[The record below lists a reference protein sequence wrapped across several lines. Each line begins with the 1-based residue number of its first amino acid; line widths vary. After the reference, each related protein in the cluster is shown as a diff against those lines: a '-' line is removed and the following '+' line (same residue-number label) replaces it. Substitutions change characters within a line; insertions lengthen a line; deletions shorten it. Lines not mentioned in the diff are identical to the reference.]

1 MILHTD
7 IPTRAQVDRLLV
19 NRDPASVSIYV
30 ATDPTTANQP
40 ARIKLRNLS
49 EAALGQ
55 LRDAGIA
62 NRAVA
67 AIEEELG
74 DLVDD
79 EVIWRNQAR
88 SLAAFVTPEFLFTFR
103 LPNRLLSNFEV
114 SDRFHLK
121 PLLRAVTFPQVA
133 FVLALARGSV
143 RVIEVSADDPP
154 SEIKLPD
161 MPSDAA
167 SAAGRSSLAD
177 RAPTRRIQGAEG
189 LKIRLRQYARQIDQA
204 MRPFLNG
211 LDVPLILAATEPLES
226 IFRSMNSYPH
236 LAATGIAGNP
246 ERTPDAEL
254 AASARGVLDA
264 LYAEQ
269 LRATHELFERRSAD
283 GRALLDVGDVARAAT
298 YGAVDTVF
306 VDIDQVVP
314 GTIDEQSGAV
324 SLASTSTSDRYGVV
338 DEIARRTWLAGG
350 TVLAVRSE
358 DIPGKGPVAAILR
371 YRIG

>member
-7 IPTRAQVDRLLV
+7 IPTRAQVDRLLLD
-19 NRDPASVSIYV
+19 RDPASVSIYV

-40 ARIKLRNLS
+40 ARIELRNLS
-49 EAALGQ
+49 QAALGQ

-62 NRAVA
+62 NRRVAV
-67 AIEEELG
+67 IEEELG
-74 DLVDD
+74 DLIDD
-79 EVIWRNQAR
+79 GEFWRHQAR
-88 SLAAFVTPEFLFTFR
+88 SLAVFTTPESLSTFR
-103 LPNRLLSNFEV
+103 LPNRLLSDFEV

-121 PLLRAVTFPQVA
+121 PLLRAVTFPQA
-133 FVLALARGSV
+133 GFVLALAQGSA
-143 RVIEVSADDPP
+143 RMIEVAADAPP
-154 SEIKLPD
+154 SEIKLPG

-167 SAAGRSSLAD
+167 GAAGRSSLAD

-211 LDVPLILAATEPLES
+211 LDVPLILAATEPLDS
-226 IFRSMNSYPH
+226 IFRSVNSYPH
-236 LAATGIAGNP
+236 LAATSIAGNP

-264 LYAEQ
+264 LYSQQ

-298 YGAVDTVF
+298 YGAVDTVL

-314 GTIDEQSGAV
+314 GTVDEQSGAV
-324 SLASTSTSDRYGVV
+324 SFDAASAADRYGVL
-338 DEIARRTWLAGG
+338 DEIARRAWLAGG
-350 TVLAVRSE
+350 TVLAVRGE
-358 DIPGKGPVAAILR
+358 DIPGGGPVAAILR

>member
-7 IPTRAQVDRLLV
+7 IPTRAQVDRLLLD
-19 NRDPASVSIYV
+19 RDPASVSIYV

-40 ARIKLRNLS
+40 ARIELRNLS
-49 EAALGQ
+49 QAALGQ

-62 NRAVA
+62 NRRVAV
-67 AIEEELG
+67 IEEELG
-74 DLVDD
+74 DLIDD
-79 EVIWRNQAR
+79 EEFWRHQAR
-88 SLAAFVTPEFLFTFR
+88 SLAVFTTPESLSTFR
-103 LPNRLLSNFEV
+103 LPNRLLSDFEV

-121 PLLRAVTFPQVA
+121 PLLRAVTFPQA
-133 FVLALARGSV
+133 GFVLALAQGSA
-143 RVIEVSADDPP
+143 RMIEVAADAPP
-154 SEIKLPD
+154 SEIKLPG

-167 SAAGRSSLAD
+167 GAAGRSSLAD

-211 LDVPLILAATEPLES
+211 LDVPLILAATEPLDS
-226 IFRSMNSYPH
+226 IFRSVNSYPH
-236 LAATGIAGNP
+236 LAATSIAGNP

-264 LYAEQ
+264 LYSQQ

-298 YGAVDTVF
+298 YGAVDTVL

-314 GTIDEQSGAV
+314 GTVDEQSGAV
-324 SLASTSTSDRYGVV
+324 SFDAASAADRYGVL
-338 DEIARRTWLAGG
+338 DEIARRAWLAGG
-350 TVLAVRSE
+350 TVLAVRGE
-358 DIPGKGPVAAILR
+358 DIPGGGPVAAILR

>member
-19 NRDPASVSIYV
+19 NRHPASVSIYL
-30 ATDPTTANQP
+30 ATDPTTSNQP

-49 EAALGQ
+49 EAALAQ

-62 NRAVA
+62 NREVAV
-67 AIEEELG
+67 IEEELG
-74 DLVDD
+74 DLIDD
-79 EVIWRNQAR
+79 EEFWRLQAR
-88 SLAAFVTPEFLFTFR
+88 SLAAFVTPESLSTFR
-103 LPNRLLSNFEV
+103 LPNRLLSNVEV

-133 FVLALARGSV
+133 FLLALAQGSV
-143 RVIEVSADDPP
+143 RMIEVSADDPP
-154 SEIKLPD
+154 PEIKLPD

-189 LKIRLRQYARQIDQA
+189 RKIRLRQYARQVDQA

-211 LDVPLILAATEPLES
+211 LDVPLILAATEPLDS
-226 IFRSMNSYPH
+226 IFRSVNSYPH
-236 LAATGIAGNP
+236 LAATSIPGNP
-246 ERTPDAEL
+246 ERTSEADL

-264 LYAEQ
+264 LYSEQ

-283 GRALLDVGDVARAAT
+283 GRALIDVGDVARAAT
-298 YGAVDTVF
+298 YGAVDTVL

-314 GTIDEQSGAV
+314 GTVDEQTGAV
-324 SLASTSTSDRYGVV
+324 SFASASTAGGYGVV

-350 TVLAVRSE
+350 TVLAVRSD
-358 DIPGKGPVAAILR
+358 DIPGQGPAAAILR